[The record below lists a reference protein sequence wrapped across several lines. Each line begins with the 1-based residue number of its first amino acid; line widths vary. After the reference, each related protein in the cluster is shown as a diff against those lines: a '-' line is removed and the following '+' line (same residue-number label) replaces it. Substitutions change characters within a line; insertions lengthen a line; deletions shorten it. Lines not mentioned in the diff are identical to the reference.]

1 MDTVVF
7 VMRILIILSMAFS
20 ILLSLDFVVTNWSG
34 ISRLRKIFFRINMFF
49 LLVTA
54 VTMVVGYDTAWYEIK
69 TNLFLF
75 LCGIVIQQL
84 SIRKQYKNLEE
95 KITKGTIV
103 RFFVMEDSCDMV
115 FGIVE
120 IDGFLV
126 EGFSEDIENFE
137 KGKTYDDVSLFLKF
151 DTKGRPLS
159 LMVFR

>member
-20 ILLSLDFVVTNWSG
+20 ILLSLDFVVTNWNG

-49 LLVTA
+49 LVVIVL
-54 VTMVVGYDTAWYEIK
+54 TMAIALDTWYGIK
-69 TNLFLF
+69 TNLFLY
-75 LCGIVIQQL
+75 LCGIVLQQL

-95 KITKGTIV
+95 KITKGAIV

-137 KGKTYDDVSLFLKF
+137 KGKIYDDVSLFLEF